1 MNSEPTE
8 DQLDRARAQIR
19 ADAKAARE
27 RAPLPPR
34 IALDSSAS
42 GSQAHAATHASI
54 AQLAAPS
61 GRAFVEN
68 AYQSI
73 LGRSADPSGL
83 EHQMG
88 VLGRGASKIEI
99 LGDMRYSAEGKRD
112 GVRIPGL
119 LPRYVIAKLGRVP
132 VLGLIVQWLLAA
144 ASLPHMLRYQRAM
157 EASLAVR
164 FDEMAAA
171 LRASEQRDVDLT
183 ARIDAAVDE
192 QRSAVAAVLDEQRN
206 AFARIEARQHASG
219 ARQNELS
226 ERIQIWDRDLNAV
239 RQMVLSMN
247 HWTFEVRKSIDA
259 IDAATA
265 ARRTADDEVEA
276 RIVRESRRQDGDRAQ
291 RLRTWADALS
301 AHVRADANVLD
312 LGSGADWLT
321 ELNARSWRVN
331 GIEGNSSLHQDFAD
345 SGLPVALGD
354 WVALL
359 ARTAGRSLDAL
370 TVGSS
375 VRIGADASLADLLR
389 EAHRILKTEGCVLIG
404 TEQIGATANTAVI
417 EAARAAGFDDV
428 RSIAFG
434 NGNAVIALRR

>member
-61 GRAFVEN
+61 GRAFVEK

-99 LGDMRYSAEGKRD
+99 LGDMRYSAEGKRN

-192 QRSAVAAVLDEQRN
+192 QRSAFAAVLDEQRN
-206 AFARIEARQHASG
+206 AFARLE

-226 ERIQIWDRDLNAV
+226 ERIQIWDRDLNSV

-265 ARRTADDEVEA
+265 RRRAADDEDAA
-276 RIVRESRRQDGDRAQ
+276 RIVRESRRQDGNRAQ
-291 RLRTWADALS
+291 RLRAWADALS

-321 ELNARSWRVN
+321 ELNARGWRVN
-331 GIEGNSSLHQDFAD
+331 GIEGNSSLHHDFAD
-345 SGLPVALGD
+345 LGLPVALGD
-354 WVALL
+354 WVSLL
-359 ARTAGRSLDAL
+359 ARTAEQSLDAL

-404 TEQIGATANTAVI
+404 TEQTGATANAAVI
-417 EAARAAGFDDV
+417 EPARSAGFDDV
-428 RSIAFG
+428 RSIASG